1 MTDISLKDKALLT
14 IEGICLASG
23 RAELDSIY
31 TFAHVANGH
40 CENPHE
46 DWVRDLDATY
56 KQLKKDG
63 VI

>member
-1 MTDISLKDKALLT
+1 MTDISLKDKALLA

-31 TFAHVANGH
+31 TFAHIANGH
-40 CENPHE
+40 CKNPHK
-46 DWVRDLDATY
+46 DWVKDLDKTY
-56 KQLKKDG
+56 RALKKQG